1 MVGVQFDM
9 GMHAGPDIRRRMR
22 VRGVDAEQVQQYKTG
37 PAPSHQNMSHSVLKQ
52 HSPNANDNT
61 LFNQLSGTLEV
72 YWEMAMSKAKHQ
84 FKGRQWNKIKPVL
97 HGNRKDSTSSR
108 EAEPHSDQEA
118 EDEGNDVRAQM
129 QPTHIKGAKSI
140 GKLNF
145 IDAKIIFK

>member
-1 MVGVQFDM
+1 
-9 GMHAGPDIRRRMR
+9 
-22 VRGVDAEQVQQYKTG
+22 
-37 PAPSHQNMSHSVLKQ
+37 MSHSVLKQ

-97 HGNRKDSTSSR
+97 QGDRKDSASSR
-108 EAEPHSDQEA
+108 GAEPHSDQEA
-118 EDEGNDVRAQM
+118 EDDENDTRAQM